1 MGERRVRLV
10 LAALLLAVPFAAEAQ
25 PVRQPYRI
33 GVVNEAF
40 AATHPTVEGLK
51 AGLREA
57 GLAEGGTSPS
67 TSGSPKEMPRRRARR
82 QPPW

>member
-1 MGERRVRLV
+1 VPLV
-10 LAALLLAVPFAAEAQ
+10 LAALLLIVPLPAEAQ
-25 PVRQPYRI
+25 PARQPYRI

-57 GLAEGGTSPS
+57 GLVVRPADPAGKMDT
-67 TSGSPKEMPRRRARR
+67 RRIGAA
-82 QPPW
+82 